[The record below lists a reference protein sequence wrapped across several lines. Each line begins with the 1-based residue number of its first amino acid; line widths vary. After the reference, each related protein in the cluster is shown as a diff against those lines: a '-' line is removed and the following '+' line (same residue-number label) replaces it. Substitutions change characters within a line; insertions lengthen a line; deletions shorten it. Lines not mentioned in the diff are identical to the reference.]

1 MIKGLRLIG
10 LASVLALAACGN
22 NDDGVFTPTPY
33 ELEEAYDYLIKEG
46 FMTDA
51 PKGERGYNPQAMFD
65 ESAEDIMGLI
75 MAIFPN
81 KEPALVYYLE
91 VAGANLEEMEER
103 DLFIDNWTDRIPWF
117 AIDLVTAINY
127 IDRNPD
133 NEIVNNAMDNIMA
146 RLDTN
151 ETLKLLIQQSFI
163 RENMGPDGNGNG
175 VYTILPE
182 FIQHW
187 SVKYLQMAAQNIR
200 SGNPGA
206 DTLAVAE
213 AMESIIREKQQAN

>member
-1 MIKGLRLIG
+1 M
-10 LASVLALAACGN
+10 ALALFAAITACAN
-22 NDDGVFTPTPY
+22 KDSGVFTPTTY

-65 ESAEDIMGLI
+65 ESAENIMGLI

-103 DLFIDNWTDRIPWF
+103 DLFIDKWTDRIPWF

-146 RLDTN
+146 RLDTD
-151 ETLKLLIQQSFI
+151 ETLKLLVQQSFI

-187 SVKYLQMAAQNIR
+187 PVKFLRMAAQNIR
-200 SGNPGA
+200 SSNPGV
-206 DTLAVAE
+206 DTLAVADALE
-213 AMESIIREKQQAN
+213 NIYKEKQQDN

>member
-1 MIKGLRLIG
+1 MKGFQLM
-10 LASVLALAACGN
+10 ALALFAAITACGN
-22 NDDGVFTPTPY
+22 KDSGVFTATTY

-51 PKGERGYNPQAMFD
+51 PKGERGYNPQAMFN
-65 ESAEDIMGLI
+65 ESAENIMGLI

-103 DLFIDNWTDRIPWF
+103 DLFIDKWTDRIPWF

-146 RLDTN
+146 RLDTD
-151 ETLKLLIQQSFI
+151 ETLKLLVQQSFI

-187 SVKYLQMAAQNIR
+187 PIKFLRMAAQNIR
-200 SGNPGA
+200 SSNPGA
-206 DTLAVAE
+206 DTLAVAD
-213 AMESIIREKQQAN
+213 ALESIIKEKQQDN

>member
-1 MIKGLRLIG
+1 M
-10 LASVLALAACGN
+10 ALALFAALTACGN
-22 NDDGVFTPTPY
+22 KDSGVFTPTTY

-65 ESAEDIMGLI
+65 ESAENIMGLI

-103 DLFIDNWTDRIPWF
+103 DLFIDKWTDRIPWF

-146 RLDTN
+146 RLDTD
-151 ETLKLLIQQSFI
+151 ETLKLLVQQSFI

-187 SVKYLQMAAQNIR
+187 PVKYLKMAAQNIR
-200 SGNPGA
+200 SSNPGA
-206 DTLAVAE
+206 DTLAVADALE
-213 AMESIIREKQQAN
+213 NIYKEKQQDN

>member
-1 MIKGLRLIG
+1 M
-10 LASVLALAACGN
+10 ALALFAAITACGN
-22 NDDGVFTPTPY
+22 KDSGVFTPTTY

-65 ESAEDIMGLI
+65 ESAENIMGLI

-103 DLFIDNWTDRIPWF
+103 DLFIDKWTDRIPWF

-146 RLDTN
+146 RLDTD
-151 ETLKLLIQQSFI
+151 ETLKLLVQQSFI

-187 SVKYLQMAAQNIR
+187 PVKYLKMAAQNIR
-200 SGNPGA
+200 SSSPGA
-206 DTLAVAE
+206 DTLAVADALE
-213 AMESIIREKQQAN
+213 NIYKEKQQDN

>member
-1 MIKGLRLIG
+1 M
-10 LASVLALAACGN
+10 ALALFAAITACGN
-22 NDDGVFTPTPY
+22 KDSGVFTATTY

-51 PKGERGYNPQAMFD
+51 PKGERGYNPQAMFN
-65 ESAEDIMGLI
+65 ESAENIMGLI

-103 DLFIDNWTDRIPWF
+103 DLFIDKWTDRIPWF

-146 RLDTN
+146 RLDTD
-151 ETLKLLIQQSFI
+151 ETLKLLVQQSFI

-187 SVKYLQMAAQNIR
+187 PIKFLRMAAQNIR
-200 SGNPGA
+200 SSNPGA
-206 DTLAVAE
+206 DTLAVAD
-213 AMESIIREKQQAN
+213 ALESIIKEKQQDN